1 MVDGLTLIRNFLENG
16 LLYGNDIAN
25 ELQSGTLSRDELIQ
39 IAAGHLERQRT
50 LRTSE
55 VILGGL
61 ESSEFS
67 KFENQQRE
75 EAKRLNEM
83 TTEELNSWVKSNI
96 RIKFF

>member
-1 MVDGLTLIRNFLENG
+1 MPLIRNFLENG

-55 VILGGL
+55 NLMGGMGGL

-67 KFENQQRE
+67 KFLKQQGE
-75 EAKRLNEM
+75 EAERLNEM
-83 TTEELNSWVKSNI
+83 TTEELNSWVKSTLRI
-96 RIKFF
+96 RFF